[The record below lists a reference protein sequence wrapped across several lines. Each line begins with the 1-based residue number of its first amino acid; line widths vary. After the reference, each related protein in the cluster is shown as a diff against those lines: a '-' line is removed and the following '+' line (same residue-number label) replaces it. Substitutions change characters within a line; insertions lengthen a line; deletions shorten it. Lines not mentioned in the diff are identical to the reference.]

1 MHSEFYH
8 ITLFITTI
16 LHIIDYMPE
25 NNQKLNLNWSA
36 AEKAL
41 AEGTFSGYKIGV
53 LETEKVFANFLEEK
67 KIPGRD
73 TDAKIKYVANFLS
86 RSEQLKYAR
95 EIYKKIIEQPHFE
108 ISHEETKQ
116 VIQGYWQAMLD
127 LQEALVTLTAWQKLN
142 LRFKYFF
149 AQIIKKIKK
158 ITALLAGLIL
168 LILFFYETA
177 IGKNTALALGKSVHF
192 LVFKIGPWILG
203 AALVIFLLWLGL
215 KLLKKK
221 GRQF

>member
-1 MHSEFYH
+1 
-8 ITLFITTI
+8 
-16 LHIIDYMPE
+16 MPDD
-25 NNQKLNLNWSA
+25 NKKLNLNWSA
-36 AEKAL
+36 VEKAL

-53 LETEKVFANFLEEK
+53 LETEKLFKNFLEEK

-73 TDAKIKYVANFLS
+73 TDTKIKYVANFLS
-86 RSEQLKYAR
+86 RPEQLKYAR

-116 VIQGYWQAMLD
+116 VVSGYWQAMLD
-127 LQEALVTLTAWQKLN
+127 LAEALVTLSAWQKLN

-149 AQIIKKIKK
+149 AQVLRKIK
-158 ITALLAGLIL
+158 IIAAVLATLIL
-168 LILFFYETA
+168 LILFFYEIE

-203 AALVIFLLWLGL
+203 GALAVFLLWLGF
-215 KLLKKK
+215 KIIGKRK
-221 GRQF
+221 REF

>member
-1 MHSEFYH
+1 M
-8 ITLFITTI
+8 
-16 LHIIDYMPE
+16 E
-25 NNQKLNLNWSA
+25 NKLNLNWSA
-36 AEKAL
+36 VEKAL

-73 TDAKIKYVANFLS
+73 VQTKIKYVANFLS

-127 LQEALVTLTAWQKLN
+127 LQEALVTLGAWQKLN

-149 AQIIKKIKK
+149 GQIIKKIKK
-158 ITALLAGLIL
+158 IAALFVGLIL
-168 LILFFYETA
+168 LILFFYETE
-177 IGKNTALALGKSVHF
+177 IGKNTALTLGKSVHF

-203 AALVIFLLWLGL
+203 AALAIFLLWLGL
-215 KLLKKK
+215 KVLGKRK
-221 GRQF
+221 REF

>member
-1 MHSEFYH
+1 M
-8 ITLFITTI
+8 
-16 LHIIDYMPE
+16 E
-25 NNQKLNLNWSA
+25 NKLNLNWSA
-36 AEKAL
+36 VEKAL
-41 AEGTFSGYKIGV
+41 AEGTFSGYKIGI
-53 LETEKVFANFLEEK
+53 LETEKVFTNFLEEK

-73 TDAKIKYVANFLS
+73 TDTKIKYVANFLS

-116 VIQGYWQAMLD
+116 VVQGYWQAMLD
-127 LQEALVTLTAWQKLN
+127 LQEALISLTAWQKLN
-142 LRFKYFF
+142 LRYKYFM
-149 AQIIKKIKK
+149 AQILKKIK
-158 ITALLAGLIL
+158 IIAAVLAALIL
-168 LILFFYETA
+168 LILFFYETQ
-177 IGKNTALALGKSVHF
+177 IGKKIAIWFGQGVHF

-203 AALVIFLLWLGL
+203 AAAAVFLLWLGL